1 MSELQNWKLSSKSI
15 KSISSSTR
23 SNLRLKESYARRNIN
38 FNKKSILNIW
48 EMFFRDEK
56 VYDGVSLST

>member
-1 MSELQNWKLSSKSI
+1 MSKLQNWKLSSKSI
-15 KSISSSTR
+15 ESICSFTR

-38 FNKKSILNIW
+38 FNNKSILNIR

-56 VYDGVSLST
+56 I